1 MHKLVSDSE
10 LFLRTLIEKMDVD
23 ILFECFAGILARSG
37 SVDAENIHVIH
48 KENYKRNYEN
58 DIVPA
63 SYKSTFE
70 PERYFEENEL
80 ALLIIH
86 TSRSSILNYLPED
99 FYSEPDNRDEFVDE
113 AGKKRTKDEIEKYR
127 ANAAEQLK
135 SALRFFRP
143 LEVEFNKLRIK
154 RELDELDKI
163 ENFDNILQ
171 AFWGVF
177 KVTNDRW
184 RRFVRTLHLVSFI
197 IGDKAKTKALIEF
210 VLGTS
215 IDLSFSVEACYE
227 MSKEQKKSLVGE
239 SRLLGYNV
247 IVGSSVYDYLDI
259 CIFTVKDLSVS
270 EFYEY
275 FDETSEDKKLL
286 NEIIKY
292 YFPLNVEVR
301 LDFSLK
307 PEKRNNKGEFVTP
320 VLGYTS
326 KLGN

>member
-1 MHKLVSDSE
+1 MHKLISDSE
-10 LFLRTLIEKMDVD
+10 LFLRSLIEKMDVD

-37 SVDAENIHVIH
+37 AIDAENIHVIH
-48 KENYKRNYEN
+48 KENYKRNYGN

-63 SYKSTFE
+63 CYKSTFE
-70 PERYFEENEL
+70 PERYFEDNEFE
-80 ALLIIH
+80 LLIIH
-86 TSRSSILNYLPED
+86 TSRSSILDYLPED
-99 FYSEPDNRDEFVDE
+99 FYSEPDNKDEFVDE
-113 AGKKRTKDEIEKYR
+113 SGRKRTKDEIEKYR

-143 LEVEFNKLRIK
+143 LEVEFNKFRIK

-171 AFWGVF
+171 SFWGVF
-177 KVTNDRW
+177 EIPNDRW

-215 IDLSFSVEACYE
+215 IDLSFSVEEYCE
-227 MSKEQKKSLVGE
+227 ISKEQRKSLVGE
-239 SRLLGYNV
+239 SWLLGYNV
-247 IVGSSVYDYLDI
+247 IVGNSVYDYLDI
-259 CIFTVKDLSVS
+259 CTFTVKDLSVS

-275 FDETSEDKKLL
+275 YDETSEDKKLL

-301 LDFSLK
+301 LNFSIK
-307 PEKRNNKGEFVTP
+307 PENRNTKGELAVP